1 MGFPNAYYLKVHYL
15 PVESE
20 PLISE
25 LESFFAALADK
36 TRLQITL
43 FLLSKEG
50 ATVQEISESL
60 GKSQSLI
67 SHHLACLRNCGVVR
81 VEKRGKVLL
90 LLGHWG
96 TGSSNPE
103 EGGGTREVLQVA
115 PSSPVRWSRR
125 REWRR
130 GSRFSINH
138 FKISSPTPDFMESQD
153 LRVLTSLP

>member
-25 LESFFAALADK
+25 IESFFAALADK

-81 VEKRGKVLL
+81 VEKRGKFSYYSV
-90 LLGHWG
+90 
-96 TGSSNPE
+96 TGE
-103 EGGGTREVLQVA
+103 QVA
-115 PSSPVRWSRR
+115 QILRRAVEHVRSYSS
-125 REWRR
+125 
-130 GSRFSINH
+130 SILSCEVV
-138 FKISSPTPDFMESQD
+138 KEE
-153 LRVLTSLP
+153 RVEERKQVLNKSL